1 MLPMIFWK
9 LWWALG
15 YIILAYVVFAII
27 YVFWGDRHDE

>member
-15 YIILAYVVFAII
+15 YIILAYAVVAIVYAI
-27 YVFWGDRHDE
+27 FKKN